1 MLESLRAVP
10 LWAWWLIV
18 NAIAGCYAVI
28 LQVDALAFPRKP
40 RHGRIIRL
48 GVLLLCAVLG
58 VFLLA
63 CLGLITW
70 IESRAW
76 TRAFREETRG

>member
-1 MLESLRAVP
+1 MLDSLRAVP

-28 LQVDALAFPRKP
+28 LQVDALAFSGKP

-48 GVLLLCAVLG
+48 GVLFVCAAFG
-58 VFLLA
+58 VFVLA
-63 CLGLITW
+63 CLRLITW

-76 TRAFREETRG
+76 TRAFREEPRG